1 MFTTRVPGGGGG
13 GIHPSLLSRSLSRRP
28 LTTRRSDVTLSLSLS
43 LSLPLARRALPP
55 EETGGRV
62 PISDAGSVSAMPTV
76 LAFALHDDDRRQ
88 QSSAPVVRGYCC
100 GVDRRLAGTGFAVF
114 GAAARQRQRAVG
126 RSGGQVRRTQ
136 EHDGLRA
143 QPAVQLRRPHAR
155 IRL

>member
-28 LTTRRSDVTLSLSLS
+28 LTARRSDDVTLS

-62 PISDAGSVSAMPTV
+62 PLSDAGSVSAMPTV

-100 GVDRRLAGTGFAVF
+100 GVDRRLAGAGVAVF

-155 IRL
+155 I